1 MKVIIKP
8 YPKRFS
14 VRGLRYATAKVLY
27 KRHYWQLTA
36 AEENSVPF
44 RLIDGLEVLLDIT
57 ANKLLDLRKQRISVR
72 IDSHDV
78 WNLDSTL
85 AHIIVPALK
94 KYLEETHS
102 YGYVDNED
110 VPESLRV
117 ENKFSPEERLG
128 VTRWEYVI
136 REMIFAFETILEDE
150 DIFEDKSTVLNRQE
164 NGLRL
169 FAKYYRG
176 LWS

>member
-14 VRGLRYATAKVLY
+14 VRGLRYATAQMLY
-27 KRHYWQLTA
+27 KRHYWQLTV

-57 ANKLLDLRKQRISVR
+57 VNKLLDLRKQRISVR

-102 YGYVDNED
+102 YGIVDNED

-117 ENKFSPEERLG
+117 EDPYNPGEELG
-128 VTRWEYVI
+128 VARWEYVV
-136 REMIFAFETILEDE
+136 REMIVAFETILEDE
-150 DIFEDKSTVLNRQE
+150 DVFDKESDIVKRQD